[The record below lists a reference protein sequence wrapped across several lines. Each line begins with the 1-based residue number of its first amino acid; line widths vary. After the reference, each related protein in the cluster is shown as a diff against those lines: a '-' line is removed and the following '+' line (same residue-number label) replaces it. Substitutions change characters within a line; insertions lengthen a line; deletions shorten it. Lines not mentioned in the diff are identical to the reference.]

1 MSPEPISPSTWIMLA
16 LVITIAY
23 VVALLLLREKK
34 TVRPPMTHRPR
45 ESSPP
50 RRETLED
57 VSIVSEEIIEEPAK
71 KINQKM
77 EDNLMVSPR
86 REVLDEKTEEKNEQE
101 HMEGQDNVLEEDEK
115 LEDLLREPEIELV
128 NGEDEDVKLRE
139 FVESAE
145 ELRNQLYRLKKLLKS
160 EDS

>member
-1 MSPEPISPSTWIMLA
+1 M
-16 LVITIAY
+16 
-23 VVALLLLREKK
+23 
-34 TVRPPMTHRPR
+34 
-45 ESSPP
+45 
-50 RRETLED
+50 
-57 VSIVSEEIIEEPAK
+57 
-71 KINQKM
+71 
-77 EDNLMVSPR
+77 
-86 REVLDEKTEEKNEQE
+86 
-101 HMEGQDNVLEEDEK
+101 EEDEK

>member
-1 MSPEPISPSTWIMLA
+1 
-16 LVITIAY
+16 
-23 VVALLLLREKK
+23 EKK

-77 EDNLMVSPR
+77 EDNLMGSPR
-86 REVLDEKTEEKNEQE
+86 REVLDEKTEEKDEQE